1 MALKKLIFRVLKNFK
16 FLPVPTLLKIRHRYY
31 TGKKLNLESPVEF
44 NEKIQWLKLNYQNPL
59 LTKLACKYRVR
70 EYVTEKIG
78 ESYLN
83 ELYGVYDNVEN
94 VNFDLLPNSFVLKG
108 VHGSSLNLIVENK
121 KELNI
126 HDVKN
131 KLNKWLS
138 HNQYEKVGYE
148 WAYKNI
154 QPRIVCEKF
163 LSEKGK
169 DVLNDYKFFCFSGE
183 PKFVQIDIDRA
194 TEDYRCYYDL
204 NWNKLEFTTVV
215 NKFYEEEVTKP
226 QNFDIMIQLAK
237 KLADSL
243 PFARVDFYNID
254 GKVIFGEVTFYPA
267 DGKKNFI
274 PEKYNKII
282 GDYINLPEPIKE

>member
-16 FLPVPTLLKIRHRYY
+16 FLPVPTLLKIRHHYY
-31 TGKKLNLESPVEF
+31 TGKKLNLKSPVEF

-59 LTKLACKYRVR
+59 LTKLACKYTVR

-78 ESYLN
+78 ASYLN
-83 ELYGVYDNVEN
+83 ELYGVYDNVETI
-94 VNFDLLPNSFVLKG
+94 NFDLLPNSFVLKG

-126 HDVKN
+126 PDVKN

-154 QPRIVCEKF
+154 KPRIICEKF

-169 DVLNDYKFFCFSGE
+169 DVLNDYKISVSYTHLTL
-183 PKFVQIDIDRA
+183 P
-194 TEDYRCYYDL
+194 
-204 NWNKLEFTTVV
+204 TT
-215 NKFYEEEVTKP
+215 
-226 QNFDIMIQLAK
+226 
-237 KLADSL
+237 S
-243 PFARVDFYNID
+243 RV
-254 GKVIFGEVTFYPA
+254 
-267 DGKKNFI
+267 
-274 PEKYNKII
+274 
-282 GDYINLPEPIKE
+282 